1 MISIRQRLAFQE
13 NGSRPIEKE
22 HAQRSNMPTR
32 RTFLILAAGGSY
44 ALSGFRAQADE
55 AWPTRSVRLISPYGP
70 GGSNDTS
77 LRILAERFESRFHQ
91 RFIVENRSGAGTLIG
106 NEAAAHATPDGYTF
120 LYAAAPYAT
129 AEAMYGKLNYDPRKD
144 LKPISLAVIA
154 PVFLIVN
161 SEAPYKTLQEFIAYA
176 KALPNGVT
184 FASPGAGSGP
194 HLAAELLFREAG
206 LKGLNVAFRGDSTA
220 YTELLAGRVDATL
233 TAITVALPHIRAGKL
248 RVLGVASQ
256 KRTPLFPDAP
266 TLVEQG
272 FPSVVGSAWFGF
284 MAPTG
289 TPTAVIDMLQ
299 DAIIKT
305 LAEPDVKDKLQ
316 IQGLEPRGT
325 SAAEFGNFIEDETMK
340 WGPIIRDAGLQV
352 KQ

>member
-1 MISIRQRLAFQE
+1 MISIRQHLAFH
-13 NGSRPIEKE
+13 
-22 HAQRSNMPTR
+22 HASSPTRDMPTR
-32 RTFLILAAGGSY
+32 RKVLGLAAGGGF
-44 ALSGFRAQADE
+44 ALSGLRARADE
-55 AWPTRSVRLISPYGP
+55 SWPRRSVRLISPYGP

-77 LRILAERFESRFHQ
+77 LRILAERLENRFNQ

-161 SEAPYKTLQEFIAYA
+161 AEAPYKTLKEFIAYA
-176 KALPNGVT
+176 KGLPNGVT

-194 HLAAELLFREAG
+194 HLAAELLFREADI
-206 LKGLNVAFRGDSTA
+206 KGLNVAFRGDSTA

-248 RVLGVASQ
+248 RVLGVASRD
-256 KRTPLFPDAP
+256 RTSLYPEAP

-272 FPSVVGSAWFGF
+272 YPNVVGSAWFGF

-289 TPTAVIDMLQ
+289 TPDTILNTFQEAVNK
-299 DAIIKT
+299 A
-305 LAEPDVKDKLQ
+305 LAEPDVKEKIQ

-325 SAAEFGNFIEDETMK
+325 SPAEFGKFIEDETAK
-340 WGPIIRDAGLQV
+340 WAPIIRNAGLQM
-352 KQ
+352 KP

>member
-1 MISIRQRLAFQE
+1 MQMISNRQGL
-13 NGSRPIEKE
+13 GS
-22 HAQRSNMPTR
+22 QPTR
-32 RTFLILAAGGSY
+32 RNVLGLAIGSGF
-44 ALSGFRAQADE
+44 ALSGFSSRADE
-55 AWPTRSVRLISPYGP
+55 AWPSRSVRLISPYGP

-77 LRILAERFESRFHQ
+77 LRILAERLENRFNQ

-144 LKPISLAVIA
+144 LRPISLAVIA

-161 SEAPYKTLQEFIAYA
+161 AEAPYKTLQEFIAYA
-176 KALPNGVT
+176 KGLPNGVT

-206 LKGLNVAFRGDSTA
+206 IKGLNVAFRGDSTA

-248 RVLGVASQ
+248 RVLGVAS
-256 KRTPLFPDAP
+256 KERTQLYPEAP

-272 FPSVVGSAWFGF
+272 YPKVIGSAWFGF

-289 TPTAVIDMLQ
+289 TP
-299 DAIIKT
+299 DAIISTFGEAVNKA
-305 LAEPDVKDKLQ
+305 LAEPGVKEKIQ

-325 SAAEFGNFIEDETMK
+325 SGAEFGKFIEDETAK
-340 WGPIIRDAGLQV
+340 WGPIIRDAGLQM
-352 KQ
+352 KP

>member
-1 MISIRQRLAFQE
+1 MTSISHPLHQ
-13 NGSRPIEKE
+13 
-22 HAQRSNMPTR
+22 PTR
-32 RTFLILAAGGSY
+32 RTVLGLAAGSL
-44 ALSGFRAQADE
+44 ALSAFPARAEDV
-55 AWPTRSVRLISPYGP
+55 WPNRPVRLISPYGP

-77 LRILAERFESRFHQ
+77 LRILAERFEHRFNQ

-106 NEAAAHATPDGYTF
+106 NEAAAHSPPDGYTF

-129 AEAMYGKLNYDPRKD
+129 VEAIYGKLNYDPRKD
-144 LKPISLAVIA
+144 LQPISLAVIA

-161 SEAPYKTLQEFIAYA
+161 AESPYKTLAEFIAYA
-176 KALPNGVT
+176 KGLPNGVT

-206 LKGLNVAFRGDSTA
+206 IKGLNVAFRGDSTA

-248 RVLGVASQ
+248 RVLGVAS
-256 KRTPLFPDAP
+256 KDRTSLYPDAP

-272 FPSVVGSAWFGF
+272 YPNVVGSAWFGF

-289 TPTAVIDMLQ
+289 TPEAVI
-299 DAIIKT
+299 ATFGNAVNKA
-305 LAEPDVKDKLQ
+305 LAEPDVKEKIQ

-325 SAAEFGNFIEDETMK
+325 SAAEFGKFIEDETAK
-340 WGPIIRDAGLQV
+340 WAPIIRAAGLQV
-352 KQ
+352 KP

>member
-1 MISIRQRLAFQE
+1 MAK
-13 NGSRPIEKE
+13 PIG
-22 HAQRSNMPTR
+22 AIDFS
-32 RTFLILAAGGSY
+32 
-44 ALSGFRAQADE
+44 
-55 AWPTRSVRLISPYGP
+55 YGP

-77 LRILAERFESRFHQ
+77 LRILAERFENRFNQ

-106 NEAAAHATPDGYTF
+106 NEAVAHAPPDGYTF

-129 AEAMYGKLNYDPRKD
+129 AEAIYGKLNYDPRKD
-144 LKPISLAVIA
+144 LKPISLAIIA

-161 SEAPYKTLQEFIAYA
+161 ADAPYKTLAEFIAYA
-176 KALPNGVT
+176 KGLPNGVT

-206 LKGLNVAFRGDSTA
+206 IKGLNVAFRGDSTA

-248 RVLGVASQ
+248 RVLGVAA
-256 KRTPLFPDAP
+256 KDRTSVYPDAP

-272 FPSVVGSAWFGF
+272 FPRVVGSAWFGF

-289 TPTAVIDMLQ
+289 TPDAVMAVFQQAVVNALM
-299 DAIIKT
+299 
-305 LAEPDVKDKLQ
+305 EPGVKEKLQ
-316 IQGLEPRGT
+316 LQGLEPRGT
-325 SAAEFGNFIEDETMK
+325 SAAEFGQFIEEETAK

>member
-1 MISIRQRLAFQE
+1 MTSIKQRLTRRSVLSLAGGGVALCTLGARAE
-13 NGSRPIEKE
+13 TAWPSRP
-22 HAQRSNMPTR
+22 
-32 RTFLILAAGGSY
+32 
-44 ALSGFRAQADE
+44 
-55 AWPTRSVRLISPYGP
+55 VRLISPYGP

-77 LRILAERFESRFHQ
+77 LRILAERFENRFKE

-106 NEAAAHATPDGYTF
+106 NEAAAHAAPDGYTF

-129 AEAMYGKLNYDPRKD
+129 VEAIYGKLNYDPRKD
-144 LKPISLAVIA
+144 LQPISLAVIA

-161 SEAPYKTLQEFIAYA
+161 AEAPYKTLAEFIAYA
-176 KALPNGVT
+176 KGLPNGVT

-206 LKGLNVAFRGDSTA
+206 IRGLNVAFRGDSTA
-220 YTELLAGRVDATL
+220 YTELLAGRVDATM
-233 TAITVALPHIRAGKL
+233 TAITVALPHIRADKL
-248 RVLGVASQ
+248 RVLGVATQ
-256 KRTPLFPDAP
+256 ERTSLYPGAP

-272 FPSVVGSAWFGF
+272 FPRVVGSAWFGF

-289 TPTAVIDMLQ
+289 TPDAVMNTLQ
-299 DAIIKT
+299 QAIVET
-305 LAEPDVKDKLQ
+305 LRDPSVKEKLE

-325 SAAEFGNFIEDETMK
+325 SAAEFGKFIADETAK
-340 WGPIIRDAGLQV
+340 WAPIIRDAGLQV

>member
-1 MISIRQRLAFQE
+1 MTSISHPLHQ
-13 NGSRPIEKE
+13 
-22 HAQRSNMPTR
+22 PTR
-32 RTFLILAAGGSY
+32 RTVLGLAAGSL
-44 ALSGFRAQADE
+44 ALSAFPARAEDV
-55 AWPTRSVRLISPYGP
+55 WPNRPVRLISPYGP

-77 LRILAERFESRFHQ
+77 LRILAERFEHRFNQ

-106 NEAAAHATPDGYTF
+106 NEAAAHSPPDGYTF

-129 AEAMYGKLNYDPRKD
+129 VEAIYGKLNYDPRKD
-144 LKPISLAVIA
+144 LQPISLAVIA

-161 SEAPYKTLQEFIAYA
+161 AEAPYKTLAEFIAYA
-176 KALPNGVT
+176 KGLPNGVT

-206 LKGLNVAFRGDSTA
+206 IKGLNVAFRGDSTA

-248 RVLGVASQ
+248 RVLGVAS
-256 KRTPLFPDAP
+256 KDRTSLYPDAP

-272 FPSVVGSAWFGF
+272 YPNVVGSAWFGF

-289 TPTAVIDMLQ
+289 TPEAVI
-299 DAIIKT
+299 ATFGNAVNKA
-305 LAEPDVKDKLQ
+305 LAEPDVKEKIQ

-325 SAAEFGNFIEDETMK
+325 SAAEFGKFIEDETAK
-340 WGPIIRDAGLQV
+340 WAPIIRAAGLQV
-352 KQ
+352 KP